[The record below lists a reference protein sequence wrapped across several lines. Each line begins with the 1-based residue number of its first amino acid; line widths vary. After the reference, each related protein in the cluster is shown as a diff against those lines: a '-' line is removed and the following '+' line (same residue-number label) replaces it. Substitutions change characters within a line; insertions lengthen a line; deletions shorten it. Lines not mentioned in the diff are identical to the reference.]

1 MFVRNVSIRLKPNT
15 LSEFTRIFE
24 KEVIP
29 MLRKQSGFRD
39 EIAFAVPGELDV
51 VAISLWDTKEYAEA
65 YKTAGYPEVLK
76 ILDKVLDGT
85 PKVQVSDVISSTI
98 HKPAA
103 VAAWDGASSIA
114 RGYLRHPFFWS
125 QDTFTRGCASEAAF
139 GLRCR
144 GLRLRALQVK
154 GGLKMKTEWAFLAG
168 LGVGAVAGLVAG
180 LMVAPQSGKDTQ
192 ELLAGKLRGGLDQ
205 VASTGKKVRAQVKD
219 LANRGKE
226 NVAEAIDAGQEAYR
240 ASGTEG

>member
-1 MFVRNVSIRLKPNT
+1 MFVRNVSLRLKPNT
-15 LSEFTRIFE
+15 LSEFARIFE

-29 MLRKQSGFRD
+29 MLQKQSGFLD

-103 VAAWDGASSIA
+103 VAA
-114 RGYLRHPFFWS
+114 
-125 QDTFTRGCASEAAF
+125 
-139 GLRCR
+139 
-144 GLRLRALQVK
+144 
-154 GGLKMKTEWAFLAG
+154 
-168 LGVGAVAGLVAG
+168 
-180 LMVAPQSGKDTQ
+180 
-192 ELLAGKLRGGLDQ
+192 
-205 VASTGKKVRAQVKD
+205 
-219 LANRGKE
+219 
-226 NVAEAIDAGQEAYR
+226 
-240 ASGTEG
+240 

>member
-1 MFVRNVSIRLKPNT
+1 MFVRNVSLRLKPNT

-29 MLRKQSGFRD
+29 MLRKQSGFLD

-103 VAAWDGASSIA
+103 VAA
-114 RGYLRHPFFWS
+114 
-125 QDTFTRGCASEAAF
+125 
-139 GLRCR
+139 
-144 GLRLRALQVK
+144 
-154 GGLKMKTEWAFLAG
+154 
-168 LGVGAVAGLVAG
+168 
-180 LMVAPQSGKDTQ
+180 
-192 ELLAGKLRGGLDQ
+192 
-205 VASTGKKVRAQVKD
+205 
-219 LANRGKE
+219 
-226 NVAEAIDAGQEAYR
+226 
-240 ASGTEG
+240 